1 MTSDSRNEWV
11 GVILA
16 AGAGSRMRSSI
27 PKPLHTLCGR
37 TLLEQTMWILHK
49 AGIER
54 VVVVASPTLAADR
67 RFLEIIG
74 EVPGALATVA
84 IQSEPR
90 GTGDALL
97 SASDAAGDASHILV
111 ANADMPLITAETV
124 RTMLDTHT
132 DSRAAITLLTGK
144 GSAPAGFGRVRRDA
158 DGRVTE
164 IVEEADAD
172 EATLSVNEFNA
183 GYYCMDASL
192 AWNVLVG
199 LAPSPG
205 GEIYI
210 TDAVAAAQVSGNAE
224 ATVETVLASDLS
236 EVTGVNDR
244 TELAAAEAALR
255 ARIRRHWMIEG
266 VTMIDP
272 ETTYI
277 DSSVVIGQDTTVR
290 PNTHLLGSTTI
301 GLGAVIG
308 PGSVLKDTRVGDG
321 ADIVSSHVESARIGE
336 RASIGPFSHL
346 RPGAVIGSDVHVGN
360 YAEVKNSVVGPG
372 AKIGHFSY
380 VGDATIGAGANIG
393 AGTVTCNYDGDAK
406 HQTYV
411 GENAF
416 IGSGSMLVA
425 PISIGAGASTGA
437 GSVVTHDVPPGSRVA
452 GVPAKP
458 MPDTDVNTGQDTGI

>member
-37 TLLEQTMWILHK
+37 TLLEQTMWILHE
-49 AGIER
+49 AGVER
-54 VVVVASPTLAADR
+54 IVVVASPSLAADP

-74 EVPGALATVA
+74 EAAGALATVA
-84 IQSEPR
+84 IQREPR

-97 SASDAAGDASHILV
+97 SASDAASDASHILV

-132 DSRAAITLLTGK
+132 DSHAAITLLTGK
-144 GSAPAGFGRVRRDA
+144 GSVPAGFGRVRRDA
-158 DGRVTE
+158 AGRVTE
-164 IVEEADAD
+164 IVEEAEAD
-172 EATLSVNEFNA
+172 ETALSINEFNA
-183 GYYCMDASL
+183 GYYCMDAGL
-192 AWNVLVG
+192 AWNVLAG
-199 LAPSPG
+199 LPPSPG

-210 TDAVAAAQVSGNAE
+210 TDAVAAALDSGDTR

-244 TELAAAEAALR
+244 TELAAAEAVLR
-255 ARIRRHWMIEG
+255 ARTSRHWMIEG

-277 DSSVVIGQDTTVR
+277 DSSVVIGRDTTIR

-301 GLGAVIG
+301 GFGAEIG
-308 PGSVLKDTRVGDG
+308 PGSVLKDTRVGEG
-321 ADIVSSHVESARIGE
+321 ARVVSSHAESARIGD

-380 VGDATIGAGANIG
+380 VGDATVGAGANIG

-406 HQTYV
+406 HQTYI
-411 GENAF
+411 GENVF
-416 IGSGSMLVA
+416 IGSGTMLVA

-437 GSVVTHDVPPGSRVA
+437 GAVVTHDVSPGSRVA
-452 GVPAKP
+452 GVPARP
-458 MPDTDVNTGQDTGI
+458 LPDTELNVEQDTGI